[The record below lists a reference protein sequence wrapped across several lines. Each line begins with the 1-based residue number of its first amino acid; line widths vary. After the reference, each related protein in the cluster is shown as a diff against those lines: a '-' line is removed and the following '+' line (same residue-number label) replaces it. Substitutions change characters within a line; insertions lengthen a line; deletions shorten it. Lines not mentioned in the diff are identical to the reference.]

1 MMDVLPVKCSQSQ
14 SSPVVAK
21 SASSVPAIKLNQE
34 EDEIDYFDFS

>member
-14 SSPVVAK
+14 SASSITK
-21 SASSVPAIKLNQE
+21 SASSVPTIKSNQE